1 MNISPNIAH
10 IIKQNVKPKR
20 KRVIRL
26 KKTKIPRALREQVW
40 LISVGKLYEKK
51 CIIDWC
57 NNMMNVFDFHVG
69 HNIPESKGG
78 STTIENLKP
87 ICSRCNSSMS
97 NNYSIEEW
105 SKMGKETNKE
115 SGKESGKDSGKKHP
129 VKPCCICC

>member
-1 MNISPNIAH
+1 MNIEPNIQN
-10 IIKQNVKPKR
+10 IVKQNVKPKR
-20 KRVIRL
+20 KRAIRL
-26 KKTKIPRALREQVW
+26 KKAKIPRALREQVW
-40 LISVGKLYEKK
+40 LISVGKFYEQK

-105 SKMGKETNKE
+105 SKMGKESRKE
-115 SGKESGKDSGKKHP
+115 KHP

>member
-1 MNISPNIAH
+1 MNIEPNIQN
-10 IIKQNVKPKR
+10 IVKQNVKPKR
-20 KRVIRL
+20 KRAIRL
-26 KKTKIPRALREQVW
+26 KKAKIPRALREQVW
-40 LISVGKLYEKK
+40 LISVGKFYEQK

-105 SKMGKETNKE
+105 SKMGKD
-115 SGKESGKDSGKKHP
+115 SGKETNKDSGKKHP

>member
-1 MNISPNIAH
+1 MNIEPNIQN
-10 IIKQNVKPKR
+10 IVKQNVKPKR
-20 KRVIRL
+20 KRAIRL
-26 KKTKIPRALREQVW
+26 KKAKIPRALREQVW
-40 LISVGKLYEKK
+40 LISVGKFYEQK

-105 SKMGKETNKE
+105 SKMGKE
-115 SGKESGKDSGKKHP
+115 SGKESGKKHP